1 MTCTSG
7 PSPSRFPPGQA
18 PNTTANMPGENPS
31 SAQGA
36 VIRLPSPESHPT
48 HPALELGPKSKKNK
62 KKGAKAQE
70 NIQHQQMSENQE
82 NVAQVCDGPLLAIAI
97 VAEGHRTPWMMQT
110 VQ

>member
-1 MTCTSG
+1 
-7 PSPSRFPPGQA
+7 
-18 PNTTANMPGENPS
+18 MPGDHLS

-36 VIRLPSPESHPT
+36 LVPPSPPLNRIPLT
-48 HPALELGPKSKKNK
+48 PALDPGPKSKKNK

-70 NIQHQQMSENQE
+70 NKQQADDEHKRVSENQE
-82 NVAQVCDGPLLAIAI
+82 NAAQVCDGPLLAIAT